1 MKFKGKVTYR
11 GWSIGPAWG
20 THKEV
25 KLTLSNIDT
34 STTFSNVTKS
44 DLDKLIKDLKSIKK
58 KLEEAP
64 DKNAFG

>member
-1 MKFKGKVTYR
+1 MNTD
-11 GWSIGPAWG
+11 AA
-20 THKEV
+20 
-25 KLTLSNIDT
+25 
-34 STTFSNVTKS
+34 TTFNNVTKS

>member
-11 GWSIGPAWG
+11 GWNFGPAWG
-20 THKEV
+20 TDKEV
-25 KLTLSNIDT
+25 KLTLSNTDA

-44 DLDKLIKDLKSIKK
+44 DLDNLIKDLKRIKK

-64 DKNAFG
+64 DENAWG